1 MAGYTKNQEKYGT
14 GKQTYYRLEGERNEQ
29 TWEDA
34 SELTLPYIVPPE
46 GITDMDSLPTPY
58 NSIGPSAVNALSSKL
73 LLALLPPT
81 GAFFRLL
88 PDADKLEGVSKEELA
103 QLDMELAAVENE
115 VIEYIN
121 IKAIR
126 VAINE
131 ALKYLIITGNVALYK
146 IPGGSY
152 KVFNPRQYV
161 IERDYAGNL
170 VRMAIKERISKKV
183 LPINILEQLELE
195 EETTT
200 QDIKDVEEVDIY
212 TMIVRTGPNKIT
224 VWQEILDMVV
234 EGTEKSYTDEENPYI
249 VLRLTTTTN
258 DNYGRGLVEQYL
270 GYFRSLEG
278 LTQTIVQGAGIQAR
292 HLFGVRPGATVKIED
307 LNNAVNGDFVMGD
320 LEREISTLQINKT
333 ADLQVPFQLM
343 QQLEQRISR
352 AFLLLSGQIR
362 ESERTTATEVRATIN
377 ELESSLGGVFSV
389 LAADLQTPLVS
400 LILKELNPDALKI
413 TTVSITTG
421 VSAISREKDFQNL
434 NTMLQSMAQLGPE
447 VLAKYL
453 NVSSYLGQVA
463 TSLGMDPYKIVKSP
477 EQIQAEEQQ
486 AMEQQQQMMAA
497 QGMANAAEAQASQPS
512 NTQG

>member
-1 MAGYTKNQEKYGT
+1 MAEYTSNQEKYGT
-14 GKQTYYRLEGERNEQ
+14 GKSTYYRLEGERSEQ

-46 GITDMDSLPTPY
+46 GIANMDTLPTPY
-58 NSIGPSAVNALSSKL
+58 NSIGPSAVNALASKL

-88 PDADKLEGVSKEELA
+88 PDSDKLDGVSEEELA
-103 QLDMELAAVENE
+103 QLDMELSRVESD

-131 ALKYLIITGNVALYK
+131 ALKYLIVTGNVALYK

-152 KVFNPRQYV
+152 KVFCPRQYV
-161 IERDYAGNL
+161 VERDYAGNL

-183 LPINILEQLELE
+183 LPIKILEQLEIE
-195 EETTT
+195 ENTTT
-200 QDIKDVEEVDIY
+200 QDVKNLEEVDIY

-224 VWQEILDMVV
+224 VWQEILDIVV
-234 EGTEKSYTDEENPYI
+234 EGTEKTYTDEDNPYI
-249 VLRLTTTTN
+249 VLRWTTTPN

-270 GYFRSLEG
+270 GDFRSLEG

-292 HLFGVRPGATVKIED
+292 HLFGVRPGSTVKIED
-307 LNNAVNGDFVMGD
+307 LNNAINGDFVMGD
-320 LEREISTLQINKT
+320 LEREISTLQVNKT
-333 ADLQVPFQLM
+333 ADLQVPLQLI

-400 LILKELNPDALKI
+400 HILKELSPEALKI

-447 VLAKYL
+447 VLSKYL
-453 NVSSYLGQVA
+453 DVGAYLAQVA

-477 EQIQAEEQQ
+477 EQIQAEEERE
-486 AMEQQQQMMAA
+486 MQQQQQLMAA
-497 QGMANAAEAQASQPS
+497 QGIANAAEAQASQSPKG
-512 NTQG
+512 Q